1 MRPSRAL
8 SGEAEVSEMDE
19 MRSSASA
26 EGSTAS
32 VYIITSDGE
41 RKFIERDEERV
52 DDLETSTPAREG
64 GTGENAERQARE

>member
-52 DDLETSTPAREG
+52 DDLETSSPA
-64 GTGENAERQARE
+64 